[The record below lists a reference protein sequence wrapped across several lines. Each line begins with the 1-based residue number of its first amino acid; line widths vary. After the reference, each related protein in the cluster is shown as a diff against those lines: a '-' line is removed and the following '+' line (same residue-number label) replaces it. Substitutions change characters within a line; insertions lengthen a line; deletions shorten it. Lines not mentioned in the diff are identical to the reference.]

1 MWKDIRKMSREEI
14 VKELEALKRVRDLSN
29 KANVNEILN
38 KELDLEPLKKVNLT
52 IAPNGSLYRRVNGF
66 FPELVEK
73 IFNDRQ
79 IYKKKMLAAKQQY
92 ENKKN

>member
-14 VKELEALKRVRDLSN
+14 VKELETLKQVKELSN

-52 IAPNGSLYRRVNGF
+52 IAAN
-66 FPELVEK
+66 
-73 IFNDRQ
+73 
-79 IYKKKMLAAKQQY
+79 
-92 ENKKN
+92 